1 VAVCAVIVA
10 ITAAPNAS
18 AEPVANCT
26 SDVIDGV
33 DVDTCVCNHN
43 YNTLTDVPGVN
54 MVYEFNFGIGF
65 GF

>member
-1 VAVCAVIVA
+1 MAK
-10 ITAAPNAS
+10 
-18 AEPVANCT
+18 CT

-33 DVDTCVCNHN
+33 EVDTCVCNHN